1 MYKLFLFIPF
11 VGLFFFANA
20 QNKKVCNENN
30 LYALDETAVKN
41 VSKTD
46 TKTPKTLPL
55 WPKGKDSLQTY
66 VDLNL
71 DLKAISLSKQ
81 TYRYN
86 MVVLI
91 NCKGEVVSIKE
102 ISKGA
107 QDSKEKIEIGNK
119 IENMLLDMKGWIPA
133 NAKKDTPVDCYTKLI
148 FNINNEGKKVV
159 YKSE

>member
-1 MYKLFLFIPF
+1 MYKLFLIILF
-11 VGLFFFANA
+11 VGYYSIVNA
-20 QNKKVCNENN
+20 QNKKACNEID
-30 LYALDETAVKN
+30 LYSLDETAVKN
-41 VSKTD
+41 VAKTD
-46 TKTPKTLPL
+46 TKIPKTLPL

-66 VDLNL
+66 IDLNL
-71 DLKAISLSKQ
+71 NLNSFNLSKQ

-91 NCKGEVVSIKE
+91 NCKGEVVSVKE

-107 QDSKEKIEIGNK
+107 QDSKEKTEIGNT
-119 IENMLLDMKGWIPA
+119 IEKMLLGMKGWIPA
-133 NAKKDTPVDCYTKLI
+133 NAKKEIPVDCYTKLI